1 MTPKRFNSL
10 QIVLHWLLAGL
21 ILISLTFG
29 LFYLQPLT
37 NDDNKIT
44 PLRIHMLIGILIGIL
59 IIFSVLVRL
68 FTSQPD
74 RLKSGHALVDG
85 LALVVHAVL
94 RIGVIGMVISG
105 IVLSVRAGLFAIV
118 FAHSGAAL
126 PDDFSQY
133 LPYQVHALVARI
145 LMAVTA
151 LHIVGALFHQF
162 VRKEKPFARM
172 GVGARSIQQK

>member
-29 LFYLQPLT
+29 LFYLQPLP
-37 NDDNKIT
+37 NDGNKIT
-44 PLRIHMLIGILIGIL
+44 PLRIHMLIGILIGVL
-59 IIFSVLVRL
+59 ITASVIVRFL
-68 FTSQPD
+68 TPQPD

-94 RIGVIGMVISG
+94 RVGVIGMVVSG
-105 IVLSVRAGLFAIV
+105 IVLSMQASLFASV
-118 FAHSGAAL
+118 FAHSGISL
-126 PDDFSQY
+126 PHDFLQY
-133 LPYQVHALVARI
+133 RPHQAHAIVARI
-145 LMAVTA
+145 LIAMMV

-162 VRKEKPFARM
+162 VRKDKPFARM
-172 GVGARSIQQK
+172 GVSA